1 MGRQVGDIVVQQQDL
16 AGGGSSMPVIRLNV
30 VVLPEPLGPIS
41 ATIEWLS
48 TTISSSLTAMIPP

>member
-1 MGRQVGDIVVQQQDL
+1 
-16 AGGGSSMPVIRLNV
+16 MPVIRLNV

-48 TTISSSLTAMIPP
+48 TTISSSLTATMPP